1 MNKEILLNELFAQTI
16 TEKNINDE
24 MQKEIDFANQLI
36 DDIKNGWNVFI
47 KEAFPEEV
55 VSVMSRFNINGN
67 KLINTSGYS
76 SANCI
81 LPIISVGN
89 LHIAFIKNSLVFVQ
103 EQKTIGFFYYNRGTY
118 EYGKNGMFSWN
129 SYPVTFW
136 ENLPYK
142 FSLNTSKQGMIENR
156 KTIDLVYDFNKM
168 LTDFQE
174 NLSEIYTEIARLNA
188 EYVKEKRNTLSV
200 KQKAIQNQKK
210 YKVTIEIEEI

>member
-1 MNKEILLNELFAQTI
+1 MKKEILLNELFTQTI
-16 TEKNINDE
+16 TEKNINEE
-24 MQKEIDFANQLI
+24 MQKEIDSANQLI

-67 KLINTSGYS
+67 KLINTSRYS
-76 SANCI
+76 SADCI

-89 LHIAFIKNSLVFVQ
+89 LHIAFTKNSLVFVQ
-103 EQKTIGFFYYNRGTY
+103 EQKTIGFFYHEYN
-118 EYGKNGMFSWN
+118 KNRMFSWN
-129 SYPVTFW
+129 PYPVTCW
-136 ENLPYK
+136 ENLPCML
-142 FSLNTSKQGMIENR
+142 SLNTSKQGMIENR
-156 KTIDLVYDFNKM
+156 KAIDLVYDFNKM

-188 EYVKEKRNTLSV
+188 EYVEEKRKSLSV
-200 KQKAIQNQKK
+200 KQKTIQNSKK